1 MFPLSTVLMPHM
13 PLTVRIFEER
23 YQRMLGALLEAEPPA
38 EPHFGVVLIERGH
51 ESGGNDRRFSLG
63 TMARIERVV
72 SAGPGDFVIFA
83 HGTHRVNVL
92 SWDEEAP
99 YPRARVSEIAELP
112 WSPTLE
118 PLRAEAERV
127 VRRVLTRASEFADV
141 GWDPAIE
148 LSDGPVASSWQL
160 AGIAPIP
167 DIDRMGL
174 LQSASLAELLTGVI
188 ALTRDAEPAL
198 TSARADSEFADA
210 VAQLLRET
218 EADTEPDSGERGD
231 PEDDSDR
238 E

>member
-23 YQRMLGALLEAEPPA
+23 YQRMLGVLLEAEPPT

-51 ESGGNDRRFSLG
+51 EAGGGDRRFPIG
-63 TMARIERVV
+63 TMARIDRVV
-72 SAGPGDFVIFA
+72 SAAPDDFVVFA
-83 HGTHRVNVL
+83 HGTHRVDVV
-92 SWDEEAP
+92 SWQEDAP
-99 YPRARVSEIAELP
+99 YPQAHVSPIAELP

-118 PLRAEAERV
+118 PLRHEAERV

-148 LSDGPVASSWQL
+148 LSDAPIASSWQL

-167 DIDRMGL
+167 DVDRMAL
-174 LQSASLAELLTGVI
+174 LRSDSLAELLAGVI

-198 TSARADSEFADA
+198 TAASTDAEFADA
-210 VAQLLRET
+210 IAQLL
-218 EADTEPDSGERGD
+218 AEPGD
-231 PEDDSDR
+231 QIDKDDRDDDPDESKS
-238 E
+238 